1 RVVIDLAEDIK
12 PLEGRHFKTGGVLE
26 DGNDLIRI
34 QDDFIRLIIA
44 TQADGHLNKD
54 CSAIT
59 FTFVRPDK
67 TLRLKKILNSL
78 GFKYSENVF
87 HRKGRP
93 ETSIRV
99 MSSEDTKSIRSWLT
113 VDKQFTSKLLTLPI
127 SQRELV
133 IDELKYWDG
142 TVKRNG
148 DIVIDQV
155 GRGSIDIL
163 QGLCSITNKKSKL
176 TTYKKT
182 TGFGECSIH
191 RLYISNNQ
199 KPKAGLNSCK
209 INTVKYKGY
218 IGCVSV
224 PSSFVLVRRN
234 GKVFISGNT
243 LMAAKLGIERTDAKS
258 VNYMFMYGGSASK
271 VEKMLGYSRDKAVQ
285 FHKDWWDN
293 MLPLKQLKE
302 DKEK

>member
-1 RVVIDLAEDIK
+1 TIKSKVAQYNPDNNKIEMVTPIDIVWQKYEGGMINIKSMSTDQLVTPNHRVISYTEAGRVVIDLAEDIK

-78 GFKYSENVF
+78 GFKYSEKVF

-155 GRGSIDIL
+155 GRGSIDI
-163 QGLCSITNKKSKL
+163 
-176 TTYKKT
+176 
-182 TGFGECSIH
+182 
-191 RLYISNNQ
+191 
-199 KPKAGLNSCK
+199 
-209 INTVKYKGY
+209 
-218 IGCVSV
+218 
-224 PSSFVLVRRN
+224 
-234 GKVFISGNT
+234 
-243 LMAAKLGIERTDAKS
+243 
-258 VNYMFMYGGSASK
+258 
-271 VEKMLGYSRDKAVQ
+271 
-285 FHKDWWDN
+285 
-293 MLPLKQLKE
+293 
-302 DKEK
+302 